1 MDNLK
6 HKLVDGKVLTYRKVV
21 VHTFLLSDVEDP
33 EIYAAGP
40 IWDWQQTEEGKFVL
54 EHAEE
59 EPVFHHQVDYQNY
72 GYKFAITAVL
82 EEKKLTEY
90 YLKFGKP
97 FHKIIN

>member
-1 MDNLK
+1 MARLNCK
-6 HKLVDGKVLTYRKVV
+6 VINGKIYSYHKVV

-40 IWDWQQTEEGKFVL
+40 IWDWQQTEAGKFVIAN
-54 EHAEE
+54 AEE
-59 EPVFHHQVDYQNY
+59 KPVFHSQPDYNSY

-82 EEKKLTEY
+82 EEKILTEY

-97 FHKIIN
+97 VHKIIS